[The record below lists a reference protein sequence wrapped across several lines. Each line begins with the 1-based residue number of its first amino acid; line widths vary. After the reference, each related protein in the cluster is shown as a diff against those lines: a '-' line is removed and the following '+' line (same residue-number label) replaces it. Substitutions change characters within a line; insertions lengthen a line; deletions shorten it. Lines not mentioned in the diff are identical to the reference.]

1 MGREEIL
8 TVQDICKRYHDFFLD
23 YVSFEIK
30 AGEIV
35 GLIGPNGA
43 GKSTVLKLILGIIG
57 LDEGAIFLRKEK
69 MHSKDGKSLKERVG
83 YVGENVDFFEKCRL
97 KEIKQFYQ
105 LFYSTWDEKH
115 YRSLMERFEL
125 LEGYK
130 MSELSKGM
138 KTKFSLC
145 LALAHRPELL
155 LMDEPTSGLD
165 PLVRNE
171 ILALLKQYAKTEG
184 AGILFSSHITED
196 MEKIAEELLFLYR
209 GKLLDRCKME
219 DSTSTRQFLLS
230 LPVSRADTIFEKN
243 IMSYICIVAGI
254 LIANT
259 GGWIIAIMK
268 SRAFYP
274 DLPLMLAICIFL
286 IIYNTVYIFL
296 NYRYDYSKTQF
307 TPYILLGLML
317 VLFKFGDELMDFFD
331 NNLFIIW
338 LGALCVAIG
347 LNWYILLKLGI
358 DNRGMFDA

>member
-1 MGREEIL
+1 MKNL
-8 TVQDICKRYHDFFLD
+8 LFKYVLLNKR
-23 YVSFEIK
+23 
-30 AGEIV
+30 
-35 GLIGPNGA
+35 
-43 GKSTVLKLILGIIG
+43 
-57 LDEGAIFLRKEK
+57 
-69 MHSKDGKSLKERVG
+69 
-83 YVGENVDFFEKCRL
+83 NV
-97 KEIKQFYQ
+97 IY
-105 LFYSTWDEKH
+105 
-115 YRSLMERFEL
+115 
-125 LEGYK
+125 G
-130 MSELSKGM
+130 
-138 KTKFSLC
+138 
-145 LALAHRPELL
+145 
-155 LMDEPTSGLD
+155 
-165 PLVRNE
+165 
-171 ILALLKQYAKTEG
+171 ILAAVFFAAISIDGHRYYPVALMMCPSL
-184 AGILFSSHITED
+184 LFS
-196 MEKIAEELLFLYR
+196 FVV
-209 GKLLDRCKME
+209 GKMCYME

-268 SRAFYP
+268 NRAFYS

-347 LNWYILLKLGI
+347 LNWYILLKLGS